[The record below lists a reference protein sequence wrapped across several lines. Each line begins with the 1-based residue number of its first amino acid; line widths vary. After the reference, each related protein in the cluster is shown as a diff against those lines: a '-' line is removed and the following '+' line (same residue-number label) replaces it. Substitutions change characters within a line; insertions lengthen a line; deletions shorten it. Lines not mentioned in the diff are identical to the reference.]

1 MKKSMKKILAN
12 VDTKSIINAYQGIKV
27 GPISATPNRFVPFE
41 SKSFEFIC
49 HPAGSYRI
57 PLSILAKK

>member
-1 MKKSMKKILAN
+1 MKKILAS
-12 VDTKSIINAYQGIKV
+12 VDTKSIISTYQGIKV

-49 HPAGSYRI
+49 HPAGSYRNH
-57 PLSILAKK
+57 